1 MLNDRP
7 SGNFGICIST
17 SASTLA
23 GSDIGVAEFFFFLY
37 KVFLEKQNIHAKS
50 TSIFFLLLSHLDK
63 HMKFKK
69 VSLSKLMNKCLF
81 AFYFL

>member
-23 GSDIGVAEFFFFLY
+23 GSDIGVAEFFFFFFVQS
-37 KVFLEKQNIHAKS
+37 VFGKTKHSCQIHLNFFSFAKS
-50 TSIFFLLLSHLDK
+50 SRQTYE
-63 HMKFKK
+63 
-69 VSLSKLMNKCLF
+69 V
-81 AFYFL
+81 